1 LTVAEFMGEAL
12 MSPFGGYY
20 MRGDVFGEKGDFITS
35 PEISPLFGEVSQQ
48 SNRWGNHVTNM
59 TFPVYLDR

>member
-1 LTVAEFMGEAL
+1 MREAL

-35 PEISPLFGEVSQQ
+35 PEISPLFGEVSQ
-48 SNRWGNHVTNM
+48 
-59 TFPVYLDR
+59 